1 MQNHFSNKAC
11 FTHILCYIQILITGR
26 DSNTVTPYFSKG
38 MTVLLSHPV
47 ELIQKDQDILRN
59 TQMDPEVT
67 RPTRKYPS
75 RPWSSLLTQK
85 DMYKTKV
92 SIDALRYFLNWS
104 GTIFPK
110 AQVMALRLYY
120 MYLTLGLSSTVV
132 ANIV

>member
-1 MQNHFSNKAC
+1 MLYPKFV
-11 FTHILCYIQILITGR
+11 
-26 DSNTVTPYFSKG
+26 TVF
-38 MTVLLSHPV
+38 V
-47 ELIQKDQDILRN
+47 RN
-59 TQMDPEVT
+59 ITQMDPDVSRSIQIEPEVT

-75 RPWSSLLTQK
+75 RPGSSLLTQK
-85 DMYKTKV
+85 DMYKTKL